1 MHDLVRFNELS
12 AMLKY
17 IRLFNKIKNVTK
29 EQPSKRIP
37 LLSRKDRKRYEKCV
51 LNNVLNYIITKI
63 LCRLLLTKNQNW

>member
-1 MHDLVRFNELS
+1 MHDLVRFYELS

-17 IRLFNKIKNVTK
+17 IRLFNKIKNVST
-29 EQPSKRIP
+29 EQPLKRIP

-51 LNNVLNYIITKI
+51 LNNVLNYIITNI

>member
-17 IRLFNKIKNVTK
+17 IRLFIKTKNVTK
-29 EQPSKRIP
+29 EQPLKRIP